1 MINPT
6 DNELNEVL
14 ARVAGADRVEKRQ
27 ILFTDYI
34 VMEKEV
40 DCYVTKGGQYICDV
54 ESWAPLH
61 DANQMERVE
70 EWLEKHKP
78 QRFTWTMKFI
88 NSGISEPRYG
98 VMLERF
104 DDELCEHKNWYAEN
118 TDKKRAFALAV
129 WAWWN
134 EQKKEKAT

>member
-1 MINPT
+1 MAPTNPT
-6 DNELNEVL
+6 DHELNAVL
-14 ARVAGADRVEKRQ
+14 ARVCGIEIEEET
-27 ILFTDYI
+27 ILDGNFCRAKIWVHDLSI
-34 VMEKEV
+34 
-40 DCYVTKGGQYICDV
+40 
-54 ESWAPLH
+54 WNPLH
-61 DANQMERVE
+61 DANQIERVE

-118 TDKKRAFALAV
+118 TDKKRAFALAIWQMECANDPRDAV
-129 WAWWN
+129 
-134 EQKKEKAT
+134 